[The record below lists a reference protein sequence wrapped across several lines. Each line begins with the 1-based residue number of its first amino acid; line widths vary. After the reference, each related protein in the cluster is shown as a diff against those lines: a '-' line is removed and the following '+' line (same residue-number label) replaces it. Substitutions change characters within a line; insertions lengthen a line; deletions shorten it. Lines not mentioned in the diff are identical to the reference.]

1 MNIRELALK
10 TLYEITYEGAFSN
23 IAVKNMISGKDL
35 SKQDKDFFSRIVYGT
50 LDKELTLDYYISS
63 LSKIKLKK
71 LSKYILIIL
80 RMGMYQIKFMDA
92 VPDRAAV
99 SESVKLARR
108 YGHNASAGY
117 VNGLLRNASSAEIE
131 LPKEPVKYLSVKYSF
146 PEDMCRKWINDFGFE
161 FTEELMKAFE
171 KPSRLTLRPNTLKLT
186 AGELKE
192 KLSRKGIN
200 AEERDGAVFADGFDI
215 SNDEMY
221 REGLYTVQD
230 TAAMQP
236 AVILAPNSGDT
247 VIDMCAAPGGKTT
260 QLAELMKNKGEIIAF
275 DIYPHK
281 IELIEKNAK
290 RLGIGIIS
298 ARKGNSA
305 EYMPEFEEKADKIL
319 CDVPCSG
326 TGIIGRK
333 PDIKRNRDDGKEPIT
348 IIQRKILDNASRYL
362 KAGGEI
368 VYSTCSIEK
377 EENEGVTGGF
387 IADNHNFEKIYEKT
401 FYPNVDGTDGFYVC
415 KMRKAK

>member
-71 LSKYILIIL
+71 ISKYILIIL

-92 VPDRAAV
+92 IPDRAAV
-99 SESVKLARR
+99 NESVKLARR

-117 VNGLLRNASSAEIE
+117 VNGLLRKASSSEIE

-146 PEDMCRKWINDFGFE
+146 PEDMCRKWIKDFGFE
-161 FTEELMKAFE
+161 FTEELMEAFE
-171 KPSRLTLRPNTLKLT
+171 KPSKLTLRPNTLKIT
-186 AGELKE
+186 AEELAE
-192 KLSRKGIN
+192 RFSEKGIK
-200 AEERDGAVFADGFDI
+200 AQYKDGAVFADGFDI

-221 REGLYTVQD
+221 RKGLYTVQD

-236 AVILAPNSGDT
+236 AIILAPDSGDT

-260 QLAELMKNKGEIIAF
+260 QLAELMKNKGEIIAI

-281 IELIEKNAK
+281 VDLIEKNAK
-290 RLGIGIIS
+290 RLGIEIIS
-298 ARKGNSA
+298 ARTGNSA
-305 EYMPEFEEKADKIL
+305 EYMPEFAEKADKIL

-333 PDIKRNRDDGKEPIT
+333 PDIKRNRDTGKEPIT
-348 IIQRKILDNASRYL
+348 NIQRKILDNASRYL
-362 KAGGEI
+362 KTGGEI
-368 VYSTCSIEK
+368 VYSTC
-377 EENEGVTGGF
+377 
-387 IADNHNFEKIYEKT
+387 
-401 FYPNVDGTDGFYVC
+401 
-415 KMRKAK
+415 